1 MSEVIKR
8 FNKETGQWEVVA
20 AGNANNI
27 ITTDPRLL
35 DPEEVANGKVEENI
49 NEVLVKYKEKLAE
62 HDGHIAWLA
71 EHGGGGSG
79 GGGGTTDAKV
89 TITNGDIVI
98 EGNTKYLYSSV
109 TTNIKLNYLIESS
122 KNNKR
127 YFINVSLD
135 GSSIIKDQEAW
146 TNTPGTL
153 IIPKLDQFLNNSTH
167 SVVITATD
175 TDGFAAESYLLNIV
189 EASIKLA
196 SSVAGSTA
204 TVGID
209 YFITY
214 TVTSKI
220 IGSAAS
226 LVVTNITNGFSK
238 SIDLGVTTSTTPR
251 QINVNLWELG
261 NIIAGSSYTIQAQA
275 FTDMSGSTVQSD
287 VVTNRTVV
295 EDGINLVVLVEGITS
310 KAEVDEGVEKT
321 KFSQGG
327 NISFAFT
334 PYLAGV
340 SLIYYAVR
348 LEHNGTVRD
357 IGYFDTGNYNDNQ
370 YVQRGKQQVFSWAIP
385 TEGDILGD
393 WNITLRC
400 WSEKGDPI
408 TDVELICQ
416 VVASSQSL
424 IPDQNPNDSMYAA
437 WHIRQES
444 FPQIPTA
451 RQWTSSVPK
460 FTPPGSLEPVG
471 AVTNLEVYNTNGAL
485 SGFLTQDGQSMLRI
499 SGEAYGIIDVQ
510 PFKDNATELTNWSR
524 QGFSMSVTFKT
535 DVHPFTNR
543 TVFFCGDYNTD
554 EEFSEGIK
562 IGLEDITWSYT
573 DGNIKETINC
583 KVQQNVI
590 NTVDFIVNKNPDKRV
605 VGIFV
610 NGTLNVAREIKTDF
624 TWKSS
629 SKIYLGCDISNA
641 GRIQNYSDV
650 NFYDI
655 KLFRSPLNDKEIVIN
670 YMNANARAK
679 LLEDGSIDFVAYNS
693 AKLRN
698 FFSTSDNSAHSTLW
712 DDINQTYATVNFNSL
727 ISDTTRT
734 LPVDI
739 MLINCANTGFTRAVF
754 EEIGG
759 QNNNWYTGCTMS
771 YFSPTSGKSS
781 AESTTDVAVSK
792 QGTSTMNNL
801 IKNLEI
807 RFDKMLKADDGSNL
821 DYELFQPKE
830 TWFPERQFTLKADV
844 VDSAHANNASIGKWI
859 NDNADILFEKTPP
872 MEELEARRPTDTR
885 DKTKVHEKVTIKQT
899 LEGFPCILL
908 IQFDGEETQTCLGI
922 YSFNLGRGAYYNM
935 GFRFLKDFTTKIK
948 NSTGEYVDNA
958 LPAFVTSYHAY
969 GQNEKFG
976 SIDQQKVYSYEIG
989 ENANVIVDGN
999 KTLPLALFMQDD
1011 ISIIK
1016 HVGEFKYNGGNWLD
1030 PTASVTDDAVWTA
1043 LQELFTLFAQM
1054 TSSTV
1059 KKYTWNEQSGGYVET
1074 EGEYPAQSSW
1084 STLAAEL
1091 DTKFSIKNAYSYF
1104 LVCVKFGLVDS
1115 LGKNMTIVCYDI
1127 GGTKKWYIRFYDM
1140 DTANGLDN
1148 TALESVAK
1156 TAYLDTFSNNP
1167 NTDVNSLVTT
1177 RNSLDGGYD
1186 TYSSR
1191 MWDVLRDSIFINTGI
1206 FDSSLEELWDLWR
1219 NNANISKDV
1228 NHYIDEYF
1236 SAQTKSCGELLFNY
1250 DYNVKYLTA
1259 YVSEAG
1265 GSASY
1270 ANIEFLHGTR
1280 VEYVRDWLKKRWW
1293 FFDGVFR
1300 YNNVSNLQPYN
1311 TKGTF
1316 SAGGAEATNPRFT
1329 ITSNVPMIFVINIGN
1344 TTDTRYFLQE
1354 GVPTLIKLAP
1364 ISSFNTQITIN
1375 NTPQINDIKGLKEM
1389 RFQRFTSTMKLPSF
1403 SQLDLSD
1410 ADTLS
1415 NAPVP
1420 FETVFVNDEDFSDV
1434 RHINLSNTKF
1444 WSGSSEVGTFTV
1456 NIEKYTK
1463 LKDLDISNSI
1473 VTSMSLP
1480 NASLASLNITN
1491 SSIEIIN
1498 LVNQPF
1504 LDSID
1509 FSGCKRL
1516 KSVTID
1522 SCEKITELNLSN
1534 LGDLHTINITN
1545 CPNLVAITC
1554 TNNVNLT
1561 TFNVSNCN
1569 KVKTINI
1576 SKCTNSGL
1584 DIYIV
1589 GAPNIEE
1596 LNISGTNTTKPIQ
1609 AAAELPKLTKLI
1621 MNNTNISS
1629 IQYGNKAIP
1638 KYNNNPI
1645 FDVTNLRLSTFT
1657 VTSAA
1662 GVHYFKFDNN
1672 PDAPVS
1678 IGSSFFVGCTSLKR
1692 VFGHIKLT
1700 GTNTFSECNNFYIHE
1715 PPALVN
1721 GKTPMYANQY
1731 YGSKTNTTEGKTEWE
1746 ANTNLGTNITI
1757 GTTNMSNMFK
1767 GTNCK
1772 LFDAYYILYKCNNV
1786 TLLTNCFYGAKIQ
1799 LSIVDSFNRN
1809 MFINC
1814 GKVTNMDT
1822 IFYGISGG
1830 TCIFYTCTRN
1840 NNGEITNRNGLLS
1853 PLVNLVSMS
1862 QAFYFNGNKYTDDF
1876 IFARPVGNVEWKITH
1891 FYLVFSGVL
1900 CFITDASRE
1909 WTTEPTTSDFSAAK
1923 ASRLLINIPNLD
1935 YINGMFNGS
1944 NINFDLVENDDEK
1957 KTKYCPL
1964 FYNNTKLRYITNS
1977 FNNLNYST
1985 GSLLNVFGGQIEGK
1999 TDKFSSVFYAI
2010 QGAFN
2015 AASNS
2020 TIEFP
2025 IHNSMFRRIKTRLKY
2040 ITGTSATNATTNPC
2054 FTGFTKTFLKEDT
2067 EVFPYEVFS
2076 GCSALVEAPG
2086 FFSNIKCPTGT
2097 VIELPKDIFKDC
2109 VNLTNISYEFYNME
2123 NVKYS
2128 FTGEG
2133 FKNCK
2138 IVNAAYCFAETNVK
2152 FAKTGMIPYKLF
2164 YQEQLVSSTI
2174 KGWKEADAA
2183 TDNITPNFG
2192 IDSDG
2197 NWIPDEELPTAMPK
2211 ERSYS
2216 IVRTTRRKSIT
2227 NMAYCLQY
2235 FQATDSAPYTMNYGS
2250 LKSNDYG
2257 DLLIPNE
2264 QYNPVKYIVNP
2275 NYNPNEFIDE
2285 EQTIP
2290 NPSRDIRRI
2299 IDNPNYNKYE
2309 LIWNVYAYD
2318 GLTGLYDMIS
2328 NSELYA
2334 AVTAGTI
2341 SVSPDIPQ
2349 EFNDPADAISAPASE
2364 ATNRKI
2370 MNYFCPPDLFASCSN
2385 TTGVNVV
2392 GVFYYSGRSNG
2403 DPSYDYMNYG
2413 LRGRPCPYLFKP
2425 ISNVQNISYM
2435 FYMMPLLAPY
2445 KWNNT
2450 TTNEEG
2456 LAYSTEFFANIPKL
2470 VTMSYAFVFTIIPS
2484 KVVIDQSTF
2493 INNLNL
2499 QNIDHAWLECQ
2510 FLGTTAETQVHEN
2523 TFSRN
2528 TNLRNISYC
2537 FASTTNSGG
2546 WSGRSPKKI
2555 SSNLF
2560 TANKHK
2566 NITNCSGVFYAATAT
2581 VGSVPEFWTWLNAL
2595 SSNNRANVFYR
2606 MVKANLT
2613 NGASIPAT
2621 WNNGMT

>member
-79 GGGGTTDAKV
+79 GGGGTADAKV
-89 TITNGDIVI
+89 TITNGDIVV

-135 GSSIIKDQEAW
+135 GNSIIKDQEAW

-153 IIPKLDQFLNNSTH
+153 IIPKLDQFSNNSTH

-238 SIDLGVTTSTTPR
+238 SIDLGITTSTTPR
-251 QINVNLWELG
+251 QVNVNLWELG

-295 EDGINLVVLVEGITS
+295 EDGVNLVVLVEGITS

-348 LEHNGTVRD
+348 LEHNGTIRD

-416 VVASSQSL
+416 IVASSQSL
-424 IPDQNPNDSMYAA
+424 IPDQNPNNSMYAA

-444 FPQIPTA
+444 FPQTPTA
-451 RQWTSSVPK
+451 RQWTSNVPK

-485 SGFLTQDGQSMLRI
+485 SGFLTQDGQSILRI
-499 SGEAYGIIDVQ
+499 SGEAYGIIDIQ
-510 PFKDNATELTNWSR
+510 PFKDNSTELTNWSR

-543 TVFFCGDYNTD
+543 TIFFCGDYNTD
-554 EEFSEGIK
+554 EQFSEGIK

-573 DGNIKETINC
+573 DGNIKETISC

-629 SKIYLGCDISNA
+629 SKIYLGCDISNT
-641 GRIQNYSDV
+641 GHIQNYSDV

-712 DDINQTYATVNFNSL
+712 DDINQTYSTVNFNSL

-1030 PTASVTDDAVWTA
+1030 PTAPVTDDAVWTA
-1043 LQELFTLFAQM
+1043 LQGLFTLFAQM

-1074 EGEYPAQSSW
+1074 DGEYPAQSSW

-1091 DTKFSIKNAYSYF
+1091 DTRFSIKNAYSY
-1104 LVCVKFGLVDS
+1104 LLICVKFGLVDS
-1115 LGKNMTIVCYDI
+1115 LGKNMTAVCYDV
-1127 GGTKKWYIRFYDM
+1127 GGTNKFFIRFYDM

-1167 NTDVNSLVTT
+1167 NTDVNSLVIT
-1177 RNSLDGGYD
+1177 RNSPDGGYD

-1191 MWDVLRDSIFINTGI
+1191 MWDVLRDSIFINTGV
-1206 FDSSLEELWDLWR
+1206 FDSSLEELWDLW
-1219 NNANISKDV
+1219 S
-1228 NHYIDEYF
+1228 
-1236 SAQTKSCGELLFNY
+1236 
-1250 DYNVKYLTA
+1250 
-1259 YVSEAG
+1259 
-1265 GSASY
+1265 
-1270 ANIEFLHGTR
+1270 
-1280 VEYVRDWLKKRWW
+1280 
-1293 FFDGVFR
+1293 
-1300 YNNVSNLQPYN
+1300 
-1311 TKGTF
+1311 
-1316 SAGGAEATNPRFT
+1316 
-1329 ITSNVPMIFVINIGN
+1329 
-1344 TTDTRYFLQE
+1344 
-1354 GVPTLIKLAP
+1354 
-1364 ISSFNTQITIN
+1364 
-1375 NTPQINDIKGLKEM
+1375 
-1389 RFQRFTSTMKLPSF
+1389 
-1403 SQLDLSD
+1403 
-1410 ADTLS
+1410 
-1415 NAPVP
+1415 
-1420 FETVFVNDEDFSDV
+1420 
-1434 RHINLSNTKF
+1434 
-1444 WSGSSEVGTFTV
+1444 
-1456 NIEKYTK
+1456 
-1463 LKDLDISNSI
+1463 
-1473 VTSMSLP
+1473 
-1480 NASLASLNITN
+1480 
-1491 SSIEIIN
+1491 
-1498 LVNQPF
+1498 
-1504 LDSID
+1504 
-1509 FSGCKRL
+1509 
-1516 KSVTID
+1516 
-1522 SCEKITELNLSN
+1522 
-1534 LGDLHTINITN
+1534 
-1545 CPNLVAITC
+1545 
-1554 TNNVNLT
+1554 
-1561 TFNVSNCN
+1561 
-1569 KVKTINI
+1569 
-1576 SKCTNSGL
+1576 
-1584 DIYIV
+1584 
-1589 GAPNIEE
+1589 
-1596 LNISGTNTTKPIQ
+1596 
-1609 AAAELPKLTKLI
+1609 
-1621 MNNTNISS
+1621 
-1629 IQYGNKAIP
+1629 
-1638 KYNNNPI
+1638 
-1645 FDVTNLRLSTFT
+1645 
-1657 VTSAA
+1657 
-1662 GVHYFKFDNN
+1662 
-1672 PDAPVS
+1672 
-1678 IGSSFFVGCTSLKR
+1678 
-1692 VFGHIKLT
+1692 
-1700 GTNTFSECNNFYIHE
+1700 
-1715 PPALVN
+1715 
-1721 GKTPMYANQY
+1721 
-1731 YGSKTNTTEGKTEWE
+1731 
-1746 ANTNLGTNITI
+1746 
-1757 GTTNMSNMFK
+1757 
-1767 GTNCK
+1767 
-1772 LFDAYYILYKCNNV
+1772 
-1786 TLLTNCFYGAKIQ
+1786 
-1799 LSIVDSFNRN
+1799 
-1809 MFINC
+1809 
-1814 GKVTNMDT
+1814 
-1822 IFYGISGG
+1822 
-1830 TCIFYTCTRN
+1830 
-1840 NNGEITNRNGLLS
+1840 
-1853 PLVNLVSMS
+1853 
-1862 QAFYFNGNKYTDDF
+1862 
-1876 IFARPVGNVEWKITH
+1876 
-1891 FYLVFSGVL
+1891 
-1900 CFITDASRE
+1900 
-1909 WTTEPTTSDFSAAK
+1909 
-1923 ASRLLINIPNLD
+1923 
-1935 YINGMFNGS
+1935 
-1944 NINFDLVENDDEK
+1944 
-1957 KTKYCPL
+1957 
-1964 FYNNTKLRYITNS
+1964 
-1977 FNNLNYST
+1977 
-1985 GSLLNVFGGQIEGK
+1985 
-1999 TDKFSSVFYAI
+1999 
-2010 QGAFN
+2010 
-2015 AASNS
+2015 
-2020 TIEFP
+2020 
-2025 IHNSMFRRIKTRLKY
+2025 
-2040 ITGTSATNATTNPC
+2040 
-2054 FTGFTKTFLKEDT
+2054 
-2067 EVFPYEVFS
+2067 
-2076 GCSALVEAPG
+2076 
-2086 FFSNIKCPTGT
+2086 
-2097 VIELPKDIFKDC
+2097 
-2109 VNLTNISYEFYNME
+2109 
-2123 NVKYS
+2123 
-2128 FTGEG
+2128 
-2133 FKNCK
+2133 
-2138 IVNAAYCFAETNVK
+2138 
-2152 FAKTGMIPYKLF
+2152 
-2164 YQEQLVSSTI
+2164 
-2174 KGWKEADAA
+2174 
-2183 TDNITPNFG
+2183 
-2192 IDSDG
+2192 
-2197 NWIPDEELPTAMPK
+2197 
-2211 ERSYS
+2211 
-2216 IVRTTRRKSIT
+2216 
-2227 NMAYCLQY
+2227 
-2235 FQATDSAPYTMNYGS
+2235 
-2250 LKSNDYG
+2250 
-2257 DLLIPNE
+2257 
-2264 QYNPVKYIVNP
+2264 
-2275 NYNPNEFIDE
+2275 
-2285 EQTIP
+2285 
-2290 NPSRDIRRI
+2290 
-2299 IDNPNYNKYE
+2299 
-2309 LIWNVYAYD
+2309 
-2318 GLTGLYDMIS
+2318 
-2328 NSELYA
+2328 
-2334 AVTAGTI
+2334 
-2341 SVSPDIPQ
+2341 
-2349 EFNDPADAISAPASE
+2349 
-2364 ATNRKI
+2364 
-2370 MNYFCPPDLFASCSN
+2370 
-2385 TTGVNVV
+2385 
-2392 GVFYYSGRSNG
+2392 
-2403 DPSYDYMNYG
+2403 
-2413 LRGRPCPYLFKP
+2413 
-2425 ISNVQNISYM
+2425 
-2435 FYMMPLLAPY
+2435 
-2445 KWNNT
+2445 
-2450 TTNEEG
+2450 
-2456 LAYSTEFFANIPKL
+2456 
-2470 VTMSYAFVFTIIPS
+2470 
-2484 KVVIDQSTF
+2484 
-2493 INNLNL
+2493 
-2499 QNIDHAWLECQ
+2499 
-2510 FLGTTAETQVHEN
+2510 
-2523 TFSRN
+2523 
-2528 TNLRNISYC
+2528 
-2537 FASTTNSGG
+2537 
-2546 WSGRSPKKI
+2546 
-2555 SSNLF
+2555 
-2560 TANKHK
+2560 
-2566 NITNCSGVFYAATAT
+2566 
-2581 VGSVPEFWTWLNAL
+2581 
-2595 SSNNRANVFYR
+2595 
-2606 MVKANLT
+2606 
-2613 NGASIPAT
+2613 
-2621 WNNGMT
+2621 